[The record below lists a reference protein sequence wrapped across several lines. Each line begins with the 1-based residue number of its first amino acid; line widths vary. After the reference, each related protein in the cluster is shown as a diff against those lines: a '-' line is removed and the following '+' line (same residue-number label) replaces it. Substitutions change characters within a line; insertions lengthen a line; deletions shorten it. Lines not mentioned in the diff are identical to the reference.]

1 MQIQSSP
8 PMRAAIDIGSNTI
21 HLVVARCTPYDL
33 EIVEDQQELV
43 RIGESVTAT
52 GEISQEKTKAAI
64 ATLKRYKELA
74 KKHNASPILVVAT
87 EAIRQASNSAA
98 FLEQVLSK
106 TKLTVHLISGTAEA
120 ALTFFG
126 STYEVYKEPHPP
138 AQIGVMDLGGG
149 SLELVTARNMH
160 ITWRTSLPVGSGWLH
175 HRYLSSDP
183 PTYDEVSVADAF
195 LQTYFRGLQLKH
207 HLPVLI
213 VTGGSANSLLFLARN
228 AFNLEMNHTQL
239 TQLDLM
245 RCQGLLMSLPAE
257 EIAKRFEQPLAR
269 ARILLAGALIIQSV
283 MTRLR
288 VNEIHVSSHGIREGV
303 LLAYERYRERW
314 LEIVSQS
321 AEALN
326 HMMQQSDGSPDAF
339 IAYTPEGEPF
349 AQSGRRLLQE
359 RTQTML
365 EWPEEV
371 LKHEDVEAVHKM
383 RVAIRRLR
391 ATLDAYQ
398 SICDPKSFKKIYRQ
412 VTQIADVLGA
422 ARDTDVM
429 LINLHA
435 QLEQVKSEDKAG
447 VEWIIER
454 LQTFREQKQLEL
466 ESFLQG
472 LDEDALRKQIELC
485 IQEGVASHGKS

>member
-1 MQIQSSP
+1 
-8 PMRAAIDIGSNTI
+8 
-21 HLVVARCTPYDL
+21 
-33 EIVEDQQELV
+33 
-43 RIGESVTAT
+43 
-52 GEISQEKTKAAI
+52 
-64 ATLKRYKELA
+64 
-74 KKHNASPILVVAT
+74 
-87 EAIRQASNSAA
+87 
-98 FLEQVLSK
+98 
-106 TKLTVHLISGTAEA
+106 
-120 ALTFFG
+120 
-126 STYEVYKEPHPP
+126 
-138 AQIGVMDLGGG
+138 
-149 SLELVTARNMH
+149 
-160 ITWRTSLPVGSGWLH
+160 
-175 HRYLSSDP
+175 
-183 PTYDEVSVADAF
+183 
-195 LQTYFRGLQLKH
+195 LKH
-207 HLPVLI
+207 HPPVLI

-239 TQLDLM
+239 TQQDLM
-245 RCQGLLMSLPAE
+245 RCQGLLMALQAE
-257 EIAKRFEQPLAR
+257 EIAQRFEQPLGR

-283 MTRLR
+283 MTRLHM
-288 VNEIHVSSHGIREGV
+288 NEIHVSSHGIREGV

-326 HMMQQSDGSPDAF
+326 HMQQSDGRPDAF

-349 AQSGRRLLQE
+349 AQSGRRLLHE

-365 EWPEEV
+365 GWPEEV

-412 VTQIADVLGA
+412 VTQIADALGA

-447 VEWIIER
+447 VEWIIKR
-454 LQTFREQKQLEL
+454 LQTFREQKQFEL

-485 IQEGVASHGKS
+485 IQEGVASHGKSQADYGT